1 MQLTSTST
9 FFIALFIGVSNC
21 LHAQIIDNRHGK
33 VFQEEMYFNQQFI
46 WQNKIKAITGI
57 KSIKRPN
64 RPIESRP
71 DMIAFRFNEVG
82 QLQSMDKISSVLH
95 LVDSLQVLY
104 YRNNLGEL
112 EIKTEQGSKGY
123 HTTNYHYDQQGHITR
138 VSYEKTENLSS
149 EKGKLQAGQG
159 ILVNAETYEWQ
170 QNESGQLKRKNY
182 NNYGLHYSNWTM
194 TTNALG
200 YLQEES
206 EELIMSGRTTTKVY
220 SYNEH
225 GWISEIVIT
234 DNQSNKKKQE
244 KYTYDDLGNLK
255 KVEYFQDSRVIREIE
270 LLYKPNLLL
279 EAFLDHDMLTEEV
292 VITKFSFEYYP

>member
-1 MQLTSTST
+1 MQLTSIFT
-9 FFIALFIGVSNC
+9 FFIVFFCGVSQC
-21 LHAQIIDNRHGK
+21 MQAQIIDNRHGK

-123 HTTNYHYDQQGHITR
+123 HTTKYHYDQQGQINR
-138 VSYEKTENLSS
+138 VSYEKTENLST
-149 EKGKLQAGQG
+149 EKGKLQAGQS

-194 TTNALG
+194 TMNAMG

-234 DNQSNKKKQE
+234 DNQSDKRKQE

-270 LLYKPNLLL
+270 VLYKPNLLL
-279 EAFLDHDMLTEEV
+279 EAFLDHDMITEEV